1 MMKKVVLLLVFA
13 ALTLFAQAQLRFGV
27 KAGVGINSLH
37 LDEVSENFST
47 DNRTGFTG
55 GIMLEVNLP
64 LGFAI
69 DGSAMYT
76 RRSGEIDRKEVFVRD
91 YVSFPVNLKYKF
103 GLPVVSQVLKPFIFT
118 GPEFSFRVGDKE
130 ASYGCEYSS
139 CSVNWNVGGG
149 LELFNHLQVSASYNI
164 GMNNSIKEAMFG
176 DFGVNSVGIK
186 DRGWTVTAAYL
197 F

>member
-1 MMKKVVLLLVFA
+1 MKKAVLLLVFA
-13 ALTLFAQAQLRFGV
+13 VLAMGAQAQLRFGV

-103 GLPVVSQVLKPFIFT
+103 GLPVWASIPFTSTKCRRISAPTIVPDSPVVLCWK
-118 GPEFSFRVGDKE
+118 
-130 ASYGCEYSS
+130 
-139 CSVNWNVGGG
+139 
-149 LELFNHLQVSASYNI
+149 
-164 GMNNSIKEAMFG
+164 
-176 DFGVNSVGIK
+176 
-186 DRGWTVTAAYL
+186 
-197 F
+197 